1 NLRTRLPRSSK
12 RGMPSPRNAA
22 DAKEQA
28 ARRKVAGRKSQV
40 VLERGAAL
48 SRAIKSF
55 AFAAV
60 AFFALA
66 AAASFAA
73 HGPLRAFRSGSRAT
87 VTPPSGNAPGALCRA
102 QRNAMGGAAFSQLWF
117 GRANAARGGMRK
129 CVAYMKSAD
138 TLGTAAT
145 VEHGIMRAVATCKAD
160 RRNHPAAFRRR
171 FGVNTRSSNALGK
184 CIRGRSNLSARKA
197 GR

>member
-1 NLRTRLPRSSK
+1 MSK
-12 RGMPSPRNAA
+12 AV
-22 DAKEQA
+22 KT
-28 ARRKVAGRKSQV
+28 
-40 VLERGAAL
+40 
-48 SRAIKSF
+48 F

-73 HGPLRAFRSGSRAT
+73 HRPAGAFRSGNRAT
-87 VTPPSGNAPGALCRA
+87 VTPPSSDAPGALCRA

-117 GRANAARGGMRK
+117 GRADAARGGMRK

-138 TLGTAAT
+138 TLGRAAT
-145 VEHGIMRAVATCKAD
+145 VEHGIMRAVAKCKAD
-160 RRNHPAAFRRR
+160 RRDHPATFRRR
-171 FGVNTRSSNALGK
+171 FGVNTRSANALGK
-184 CIRGRSNLSARKA
+184 CIRGRSNLSTRGA